1 MPVGRFTSMVK
12 RIAGNGRLHA
22 STHLFYLLA
31 GHGLNVGFCA
41 AFEAYSS
48 LATEV
53 RQSARPWTRRS
64 VKGTWLGTARS
75 WLSSLRWNEAGGFQW
90 HHGAI
95 GAMIHWHQPLPED
108 LNDKERCQIRESW
121 RRLQFAQLSKSSRRD
136 SQAVGNPG

>member
-1 MPVGRFTSMVK
+1 MKLKVVHATSIGVPKACSGSWASLVPVGRFTSVVK

-31 GHGLNVGFCA
+31 GHGLNVEFCA

-53 RQSARPWTRRS
+53 RQSARPWPRRS
-64 VKGTWLGTARS
+64 VKRTWLGTARS
-75 WLSSLRWNEAGGFQW
+75 WLSSLRWNEAGDFQW

-108 LNDKERCQIRESW
+108 LNDK
-121 RRLQFAQLSKSSRRD
+121 
-136 SQAVGNPG
+136 